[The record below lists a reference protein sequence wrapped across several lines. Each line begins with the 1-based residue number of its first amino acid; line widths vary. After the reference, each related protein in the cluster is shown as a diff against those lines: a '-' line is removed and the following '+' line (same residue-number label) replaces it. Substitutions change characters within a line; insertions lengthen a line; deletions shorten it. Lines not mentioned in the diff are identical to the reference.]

1 MLPAVFDFL
10 NGPVRDLVTQ
20 IYDAVGYLGVALWVA
35 IESVIIPIPSELVLP
50 FAGFLVGTGDAV
62 EPLTG
67 QPWSYWLVVLAGT
80 HRCHGRG
87 ARRVRDRRVG
97 RPAHHRA
104 LGPLSSA
111 SPAADLDRAEAFF
124 ARYGDAASFFG
135 RMVPV
140 IRSLVSFAAGVA
152 RMPLGR
158 FIVFS
163 FLGSLP
169 FTALLVFAGVQLGAN
184 WESIGARPQALRVR
198 DPRVLVLACRWP
210 GSGCASS
217 SRAGPPARAPNRPPP
232 PSVARRGS
240 HGRSAGRT
248 GSSGC
253 RPGRTGSR
261 QSPRWRPGRVE
272 IDGEIDAP
280 TVRAMPV
287 TPAAA
292 DRSSGSTTAI
302 T

>member
-20 IYDAVGYLGVALWVA
+20 IYEAVGYIGVALWVA

-50 FAGFLVGTGDAV
+50 FAGFLVGTGAAV
-62 EPLTG
+62 EPLTA

-80 HRCHGRG
+80 LG
-87 ARRVRDRRVG
+87 ATVGALVAYAIGAWGG
-97 RPAHHRA
+97 RPVIQRW
-104 LGPLSSA
+104 GRYVGITES
-111 SPAADLDRAEAFF
+111 DLDRAETFF
-124 ARYGDAASFFG
+124 ARHGEAASFFG

-184 WESIGARPQALRVR
+184 WESIGGVIKRFEYAIVG
-198 DPRVLVLACRWP
+198 VLAIIVVAWVWIRIVKP
-210 GSGCASS
+210 RRAA
-217 SRAGPPARAPNRPPP
+217 RAG
-232 PSVARRGS
+232 
-240 HGRSAGRT
+240 T
-248 GSSGC
+248 
-253 RPGRTGSR
+253 
-261 QSPRWRPGRVE
+261 
-272 IDGEIDAP
+272 
-280 TVRAMPV
+280 
-287 TPAAA
+287 
-292 DRSSGSTTAI
+292 
-302 T
+302 